1 MSVIQCEGKRSF
13 VLLVGA
19 AWLIAPVDSRSAS
32 ATDLDTV
39 TSRVIAQLIATDP
52 SDSTVEGYMSSLQSN
67 GSWSYIDYSNTS
79 ETNWTPATAL
89 TQMLDMAESYS
100 NSSSSLHQNTTLEAD
115 ILNAY
120 NYWMSVNPQSTNW
133 YDNDIRTPQGIGST
147 MVLMESDMSATQ
159 LSEGNTILNQARSE
173 LSVPSIATGSNLVL
187 LATVGINQGIVDG
200 NTADVS
206 QGFGEIQSTIQVVSP
221 GPGEGIEPDN
231 TYQFHG
237 PQLYIG
243 DYGTTALTDPL
254 QYASIAAGTSFAIDS
269 AQEQILVNALLDGSQ
284 WFVYGQ
290 SLDFSASGRDASRQ
304 GFDTDGADFVSAI
317 EYALSLG
324 SYRSSELEA
333 FLNRQEAAISS
344 GSASSSLGL
353 TGNKDFFDSDIMVQQ
368 RPNYFESA
376 KVTSIRTVNPES
388 INGENLEGLYMADG
402 VNEIMVT
409 GNEYNNIEP
418 VWNWRRLPGTTVEQ
432 NTRSLQPGSA
442 DAGSTSYAGGV
453 SDGTYGA
460 EALDYNRFNVA
471 AQKSWFFFDN
481 EEVAL
486 GAAINAPNAT
496 SEVDTT
502 LNQCLLTGTVTYETT
517 GSSTPQTLT
526 SGTVTP
532 AGLQWVYQGGVGYY
546 FPTPVSNATI
556 SAVTQS
562 GNWQEINSQYSNSTV
577 TQNVFSLY
585 IDHGS
590 HTSNGSYFYI
600 VVPDTTAAGM
610 SAYVADD
617 PIQVLSNN
625 AEVQAVQQT
634 SLDITQ
640 AAFYTPDSFSIVPG
654 QTVAANAPS
663 AVMLE
668 RQPDVLKLDASS
680 PQNLQMTLQVQLS
693 GVTLSGSSPGWFD
706 AMGTSTV
713 SLNLPGGNLAGSTVG
728 LTLQSNGN
736 TTPIVS
742 LSNTTGSA
750 PLTYT
755 VTAPVTLSNNTTFET
770 DANST
775 LVFSAPI
782 GGGASLASAGTL
794 VFSGGNTYT
803 SGTSVDSG
811 TLTVNAGGTLGAAT
825 GGLVLGTPVPATNGT
840 TTPIGNLFLNTSV
853 TVGSFS
859 STTNNATANLLTIN
873 PGFVMTDTGAFVVGG
888 INNNT
893 SAIIYDGALTVTG
906 GGSLIV
912 SGSGNF
918 GIGQTSN
925 NKGGK
930 DTTTVDLSG
939 LNSVSINTTGTVG
952 IGNGINSSG
961 ALTLADTIVASIAPS
976 NFINASEIDV
986 GNSEF
991 NNDAGP
997 STLNLG
1003 SGANTLQAGVINIGF
1018 GKTGGAIAWV
1028 GDAGPTSQVMIDGT
1042 GGGSA
1047 VANITLGQ
1055 ANAATYTAGRLS
1067 QLLLAGHDAIVQA
1080 GMLTIGDSTG
1090 NALNGPNSTVTFDTG
1105 KFAVQ
1110 SVILAADTGGTSTTG
1125 PIGSLIIGGASPNS
1139 AATGVFTVGSVST
1152 PGTFDLGY
1160 FTNNIVATASP
1171 TFTINSGVVNMYAN
1185 IVVVNTTSSGT
1196 TTSNLTLA
1204 GNGVLN
1210 MESNSIGN
1218 GGMQV
1223 STVQLAPNSTD
1234 TATLENLGGGGING
1248 SGLTMNG
1255 SGTLT
1260 LLGTNSYTGGTIVN
1274 SGKLIVGVSGALPT
1288 GALAINNSGIAR
1300 LADNITAGTP
1310 LGTSSMNLTSL
1321 SITGTGTLDIGNNRV
1336 IIDYTT
1342 GNDPIASIAAW
1353 INNGFYDLS
1362 GPQIISSDIA
1372 ADDAAS
1378 GLSYGIGYAD
1388 GADGLVAGLPS
1399 GEIEIMFTLL
1409 GDANLDGQVNAED
1422 FTPFSA
1428 NVGKNGSWDDG
1439 DFNYDGIVN
1448 SEDFTPFSA
1457 NLGKSATLAAAAGI
1471 LEAADGM
1478 SLTNVP
1484 EPGCVG
1490 LLVLAGLGVLHRR
1503 RRRS

>member
-1 MSVIQCEGKRSF
+1 
-13 VLLVGA
+13 
-19 AWLIAPVDSRSAS
+19 
-32 ATDLDTV
+32 
-39 TSRVIAQLIATDP
+39 
-52 SDSTVEGYMSSLQSN
+52 
-67 GSWSYIDYSNTS
+67 
-79 ETNWTPATAL
+79 
-89 TQMLDMAESYS
+89 
-100 NSSSSLHQNTTLEAD
+100 
-115 ILNAY
+115 
-120 NYWMSVNPQSTNW
+120 
-133 YDNDIRTPQGIGST
+133 
-147 MVLMESDMSATQ
+147 
-159 LSEGNTILNQARSE
+159 
-173 LSVPSIATGSNLVL
+173 
-187 LATVGINQGIVDG
+187 
-200 NTADVS
+200 
-206 QGFGEIQSTIQVVSP
+206 
-221 GPGEGIEPDN
+221 
-231 TYQFHG
+231 
-237 PQLYIG
+237 
-243 DYGTTALTDPL
+243 
-254 QYASIAAGTSFAIDS
+254 
-269 AQEQILVNALLDGSQ
+269 
-284 WFVYGQ
+284 
-290 SLDFSASGRDASRQ
+290 
-304 GFDTDGADFVSAI
+304 
-317 EYALSLG
+317 
-324 SYRSSELEA
+324 
-333 FLNRQEAAISS
+333 
-344 GSASSSLGL
+344 
-353 TGNKDFFDSDIMVQQ
+353 MVQQ

-918 GIGQTSN
+918 SIGQTSN

-1028 GDAGPTSQVMIDGT
+1028 GDAGPTSQVMIAGT

-1139 AATGVFTVGSVST
+1139 AATGVFTVGSIST

-1185 IVVVNTTSSGT
+1185 IVVVNTTSAGT

-1210 MESNSIGN
+1210 MESNSIGD

-1223 STVQLAPNSTD
+1223 STVQLAPNSSD

-1288 GALAINNSGIAR
+1288 GTLAINNSGIAR

-1310 LGTSSMNLTSL
+1310 LGTSSVNLTSL